1 MAINSINTVT
11 AAAAASTQTTTKSA
25 EKTSETTKKAASSKT
40 ASGVI
45 YEKSSDSRTD
55 KASNKTT
62 SKTDNAAI
70 VAKLKA
76 DAEQRT
82 AQLRS
87 IVEQMM
93 TKQGVAIGTAD
104 DMWKFLAKGDFTV
117 SADVKA
123 QAQADIADDGYWGVE
138 QTSDRILDFAKA
150 LSGGDS
156 EKADAMLEAFK
167 KGFEQATKAWGD
179 KLPDISQSVIITRME
194 GRTPVPSRES
204 IQSFAA
210 HQATMVVFLSTGL
223 LEELSREL
231 IAGGY
236 TADTPAAI
244 VYKATWPE
252 EKTFVCTV
260 GTLAETAKKNQITK
274 TALMIIGNAVSQGNY
289 RRSDLYNP
297 AFTTEFRE
305 AEK

>member
-150 LSGGDS
+150 LSGDDPD
-156 EKADAMLEAFK
+156 KADAMLEAFK
-167 KGFEQATKAWGD
+167 KGFEQAKAWGD
-179 KLPDISQSVIITRME
+179 KLPDISQ
-194 GRTPVPSRES
+194 RTYD
-204 IQSFAA
+204 A
-210 HQATMVVFLSTGL
+210 VVEKFNKWKNGTEDAST
-223 LEELSREL
+223 
-231 IAGGY
+231 
-236 TADTPAAI
+236 
-244 VYKATWPE
+244 
-252 EKTFVCTV
+252 
-260 GTLAETAKKNQITK
+260 
-274 TALMIIGNAVSQGNY
+274 
-289 RRSDLYNP
+289 
-297 AFTTEFRE
+297 E
-305 AEK
+305 A

>member
-11 AAAAASTQTTTKSA
+11 AAAAASTQTTTKTA
-25 EKTSETTKKAASSKT
+25 EKTSETTKKADSSKT

-62 SKTDNAAI
+62 SKADNAAI

-104 DMWKFLAKGDFTV
+104 SMWSFLAKGNFTV
-117 SADVKA
+117 DEATRA
-123 QAQADIADDGYWGVE
+123 QAQADIADDGYWGVD

-150 LSGGDS
+150 LSGNDP
-156 EKADAMLEAFK
+156 EKADLLLDAFK
-167 KGFEQATKAWGD
+167 KGFKEATKSWGQD
-179 KLPDISQSVIITRME
+179 LPDISQ
-194 GRTPVPSRES
+194 RTYDAVVEK
-204 IQSFAA
+204 FNKWKNGTDETEAA
-210 HQATMVVFLSTGL
+210 QTQA
-223 LEELSREL
+223 
-231 IAGGY
+231 
-236 TADTPAAI
+236 
-244 VYKATWPE
+244 
-252 EKTFVCTV
+252 
-260 GTLAETAKKNQITK
+260 
-274 TALMIIGNAVSQGNY
+274 
-289 RRSDLYNP
+289 
-297 AFTTEFRE
+297 
-305 AEK
+305 